1 MLDID
6 GIKFKVAKRL
16 NLNVDEYKKP
26 NFI

>member
-1 MLDID
+1 LDID

-26 NFI
+26 KFI